1 MLDTQ
6 PNAKYLKQSIDYWK
20 TAVTRVKTAAR
31 FRGTPIADSYPSWPI
46 EWTTPIHLDEQNAQ
60 VTSVAI
66 KTAVEMK
73 GTIWV
78 VLRVPLRVGEVERTL
93 HEPVRVREVGLIFG
107 HGHGFSLGKQS
118 LERYRIEQ
126 IAPWLFMLNSGWI
139 VSCSSCSTLYST
151 LGEQTLPFTIG

>member
-20 TAVTRVKTAAR
+20 TAVTSVKTAAR

-46 EWTTPIHLDEQNAQ
+46 EWTTPIHVDEQNAQ

-78 VLRVPLRVGEVERTL
+78 VPRVPLS
-93 HEPVRVREVGLIFG
+93 
-107 HGHGFSLGKQS
+107 FSSEGWGGW
-118 LERYRIEQ
+118 
-126 IAPWLFMLNSGWI
+126 ANPPWTCEG
-139 VSCSSCSTLYST
+139 
-151 LGEQTLPFTIG
+151 